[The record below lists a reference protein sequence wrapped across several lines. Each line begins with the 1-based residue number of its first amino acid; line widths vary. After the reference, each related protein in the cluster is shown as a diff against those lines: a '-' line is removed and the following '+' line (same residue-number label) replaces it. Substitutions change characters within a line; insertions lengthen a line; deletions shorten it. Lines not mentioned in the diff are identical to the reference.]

1 MVATEHYGISRGEAV
16 KPSRRRVLA
25 ISTEGVFLIF
35 FVAGLAWVPFW
46 YGSNRPI
53 PWAINAVVFPGLAAL
68 YELSLLLRGKRHPVA
83 IRRIGVPAVLFALVV
98 VWILVQNATWTPAV
112 W

>member
-25 ISTEGVFLIF
+25 VSTEGVFLVF

-46 YGSNRPI
+46 FGSNRPI
-53 PWAINAVVFPGLAAL
+53 PWAINAVIFPGLAAL
-68 YELSLLLRGKRHPVA
+68 YELSLVMRGVPHPIA
-83 IRRIGVPAVLFALVV
+83 IRRIGVSAALFAVV
-98 VWILVQNATWTPAV
+98 VLWIL
-112 W
+112 